1 MYSIPTPMRR
11 RQDERLNRFD
21 DIAER
26 FPGAGTLVKG
36 IQIIEILDQIG
47 RPATSAELLAQT
59 GLPKA
64 TLYRLIGALTA
75 FGYIRHD
82 PRLKTYALGHRL
94 IELAGKS
101 MASFDLRTAAE
112 TEVLRLSKEL
122 NETVSLAVLEGE
134 RTIYVDVR
142 RPSNPLAIGVE
153 IGREL
158 PALESASGH
167 AILSAQPPHRVNGI
181 IGALPAEEQS
191 ALLADFAIARARG
204 YSIANSRTLEGVVVI
219 AVPVNGPPGMG
230 HGAIVVTA
238 LASRLSYER
247 RHVIGRDLMEAAR
260 RVMGNIGSAPVSITA
275 NPRRTAHVEEGL
287 ECLAATGAI
296 VGEGPVWDAREGVLH
311 WVDVAAPAFHVYDPR
326 RGENRMS
333 QAPYIVSAVLPAE
346 GGGMLALSQN
356 GLERYDPVTQALET
370 IHNPEAHLPSNRF
383 NDAKTDPQ
391 GRVWSGSM
399 SLDASM
405 PSGSLYRFDRPG
417 EARAVDGGFQVSNG
431 LDWSPDGRTFYFT
444 DTALGIVFAYDYEA
458 AGGTLSNR
466 RSFLTFD
473 PAEGKPDGLCTDS
486 EGNLW
491 IAIWDGWRVACYG
504 PDGRLKREIDMPVP
518 RPTSCC
524 FGGDDMKRLFI
535 TSASIRLPASVLDEA
550 PLSGALFAID
560 VDVPGKPATEARA

>member
-1 MYSIPTPMRR
+1 VKAVRTLAAATLVAAAVWTPPCASAVTPPPVDENLLPTPAPPGPPQPTTRFGDCVTADPTASDTGGQPGQAAG
-11 RQDERLNRFD
+11 QDLGAVWALTR
-21 DIAER
+21 
-26 FPGAGTLVKG
+26 GAGQTVAVIDTGVARHRRLPHLRAGGDYVSSGDGTDDCDGHGTAVAAIIGAAPEPTGNGFTG
-36 IQIIEILDQIG
+36 IAPDVSIMAIRQSSNKFRAD
-47 RPATSAELLAQT
+47 TDLA
-59 GLPKA
+59 GSGYGDVA
-64 TLYRLIGALTA
+64 TLAA
-75 FGYIRHD
+75 
-82 PRLKTYALGHRL
+82 AV
-94 IELAGKS
+94 
-101 MASFDLRTAAE
+101 RTAAD
-112 TEVLRLSKEL
+112 LGA
-122 NETVSLAVLEGE
+122 TVINISSVACLPADAALDDRALGAALA
-134 RTIYVDVR
+134 YAVDVK
-142 RPSNPLAIGVE
+142 N
-153 IGREL
+153 
-158 PALESASGH
+158 
-167 AILSAQPPHRVNGI
+167 
-181 IGALPAEEQS
+181 
-191 ALLADFAIARARG
+191 
-204 YSIANSRTLEGVVVI
+204 VV
-219 AVPVNGPPGMG
+219 
-230 HGAIVVTA
+230 VVTA
-238 LASRLSYER
+238 AGNTDGPGQCPAGNPDASSDWADVAVVASPAWYDDYVLTVASVGPGGLAS
-247 RHVIGRDLMEAAR
+247 
-260 RVMGNIGSAPVSITA
+260 PFT
-275 NPRRTAHVEEGL
+275 
-287 ECLAATGAI
+287 LA
-296 VGEGPVWDAREGVLH
+296 GP

-346 GGGMLALSQN
+346 GGGMLALTQN